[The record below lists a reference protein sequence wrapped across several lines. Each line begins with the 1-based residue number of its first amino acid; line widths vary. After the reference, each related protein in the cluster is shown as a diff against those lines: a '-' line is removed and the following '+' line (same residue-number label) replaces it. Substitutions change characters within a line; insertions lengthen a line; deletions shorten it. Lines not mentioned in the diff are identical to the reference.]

1 MRKKLASVEKEIS
14 SARKKLQPVNFDNLN
29 SSAEDK
35 LEHAIEL
42 QQQWRFEEA
51 RDQYEA
57 VLRDNPEDA
66 NAQHNLGVLYSV
78 QLLEPIKALPYFEAA
93 LNNNPTKLQFWFS
106 YIDALIKANM
116 PEMAEQVLALASNY
130 GLNDLQI
137 ESFQR
142 DIRLAQASV
151 DDLLTKAL
159 AEAPPLPEPDMA
171 QAAPAPTAVADHPGT
186 ADLQQLLSLFNQ
198 KKYDRTILHATTLLK
213 RFPKATAVWTLL
225 AEAEKRSGNLEK
237 SLHARQQVAQLQPTD
252 TAAQIAWVDAL
263 LALGQDDKA
272 QVVLETVL
280 RVDPQSAP
288 AHGKM
293 GLLYQK
299 QGNIQQALHSY
310 ARALQK
316 EKFNPIFLEKFG
328 SLLRAQGDQDGALV
342 CFKAAVDASPNSAE
356 LLDAYGV
363 TLRNQERLGAAENAF
378 RQALKIHPGYT
389 QALRNLCHLL
399 EVHGRFAEA
408 EAGLLRCAE
417 IDNESPESLYEI
429 GRNLVQQKKED
440 EALEWLRR
448 AIKAQPDYAAA
459 HITLSA
465 ALNATEDPL
474 VAMEEIKASIKVLPN
489 IPHLHTNLGIVNL
502 SLSRADDAI
511 ACFRKALEIA
521 PNFSHARSSM
531 LFALSHSTK
540 ITPEEL
546 YREHRAYGKLIEEE
560 VKGKE
565 YTTYTNSRV
574 IDRPLK
580 IGFVSADFRNHAVAQ
595 FVIPF
600 FEELHKREGFITYA
614 YSNHGAVDDSML
626 RIKENMDVW
635 RTVVQWSD
643 DKLAEKIRE
652 DQIDILVDMSGHTA
666 GDRLKVFARH
676 PAPVQIT
683 WIGYPGTT
691 GLKAMDYKFL
701 NALYLKPDGAENF
714 HAQFTEK
721 LVLYPPSFTFKK
733 NQEKIDVGPAPC
745 LKNGYLTFGSFNRLN
760 KISHEVISAWS
771 QVLKAIPDARLIMG
785 AMPTNGAPEEV
796 LQWFENEGISTDRI
810 FFYPRT
816 GLLDYLKLHEQ
827 VDLCLDTFP
836 YTGGTTTLHALWLGV
851 PTLTIAGDTVSG
863 RQSSANLYSAGLGEV
878 CVANSLSDLVQLAL
892 AWAKKPELL
901 NQVRLGLQAAY
912 AAQDEVAGP
921 ENMVQ
926 SFVYAM
932 RRIWMLWC
940 SGQKAKSFAITDKD
954 IGKNNP
960 DNLFKNIDFN

>member
-14 SARKKLQPVNFDNLN
+14 SARKKLPSVNFDNLN

-151 DDLLTKAL
+151 DDLLAKVL

-280 RVDPQSAP
+280 RVEPQSAP
-288 AHGKM
+288 AHGKI

-474 VAMEEIKASIKVLPN
+474 AAMEEIKASIKVLPN

-511 ACFRKALEIA
+511 ACFRKALEIDED
-521 PNFSHARSSM
+521 FSHARSSM

-546 YREHRAYGKLIEEE
+546 YYEHRVYGRLIEKL

-565 YTTYTNSRV
+565 YKKYNNRRV
-574 IDRPLK
+574 INRPLK
-580 IGFVSADFRNHAVAQ
+580 IGFVSADFRNHAVAK
-595 FVIPF
+595 FIIPF
-600 FEELHKREGFITYA
+600 FEEFNKNKNFITYA
-614 YSNHGAVDDSML
+614 YSNHGAVDESML
-626 RIKENMDVW
+626 AIKSNMDVW
-635 RTVVQWSD
+635 HSVVKWSD
-643 DKLAEKIRE
+643 EKLAEKIRE
-652 DQIDILVDMSGHTA
+652 DEIDILVDMSGHTA
-666 GDRLKVFARH
+666 GDRLRVFASH

-683 WIGYPGTT
+683 WVGYPGTT
-691 GLKAMDYKFL
+691 GLKAMDYILVEDTLLPNK
-701 NALYLKPDGAENF
+701 NIQN
-714 HAQFTEK
+714 QF
-721 LVLYPPSFTFKK
+721 S
-733 NQEKIDVGPAPC
+733 EKIIRLPRSYAFDGRSGLIDVSEAPC
-745 LKNGYLTFGSFNRLN
+745 VKNGFITFGSFNRLN
-760 KISHEVISAWS
+760 KINS
-771 QVLKAIPDARLIMG
+771 QVVSLWSRVLRSIPNSKMQLAAMHNSSPPLELIS
-785 AMPTNGAPEEV
+785 
-796 LQWFENEGISTDRI
+796 WFAEEGISEDRLNFI
-810 FFYPRT
+810 PRSNFS
-816 GLLDYLKLHEQ
+816 DYLKLHNQ
-827 VDLCLDTFP
+827 VDICLDTFP
-836 YTGGTTTLHALWLGV
+836 YSGGTTTLHALWMGV
-851 PTLTIAGDTVSG
+851 PTLTLCGETYAGYQSATLNNRVGISDLFSASNQDDFLRKAINICSSKEILSEMRFKLRNYILETYDNDLLALVNGCSQAFYRAWEVWCRGDNVSG
-863 RQSSANLYSAGLGEV
+863 FNVSAESIGYQRKNL
-878 CVANSLSDLVQLAL
+878 
-892 AWAKKPELL
+892 
-901 NQVRLGLQAAY
+901 
-912 AAQDEVAGP
+912 
-921 ENMVQ
+921 
-926 SFVYAM
+926 
-932 RRIWMLWC
+932 
-940 SGQKAKSFAITDKD
+940 KD
-954 IGKNNP
+954 
-960 DNLFKNIDFN
+960 F

>member
-1 MRKKLASVEKEIS
+1 MKINNKSVSVLKDLAS
-14 SARKKLQPVNFDNLN
+14 LP
-29 SSAEDK
+29 EDGM
-35 LEHAIEL
+35 ECAIYL
-42 QQQWRFEEA
+42 QQQWRFEDA
-51 RDQYEA
+51 RKKYEE
-57 VLRDNPEDA
+57 LLIENPEDA
-66 NAQHNLGVLYSV
+66 SALHNLGVLFSV
-78 QLLEPIKALPYFEAA
+78 QLLEPIAALPYFEAA
-93 LNNNPTKLQFWFS
+93 LNINPTRLQFWFS
-106 YIDALIKANM
+106 YIDALIKANAL
-116 PEMAEQVLALASNY
+116 EVAEHVLSLASGY

-137 ESFQR
+137 ASFER
-142 DIRLAQASV
+142 DIRLARTTV
-151 DDLLTKAL
+151 NDLVAVALKKA
-159 AEAPPLPEPDMA
+159 APLPEP
-171 QAAPAPTAVADHPGT
+171 QPVQAVASVGDEPGM

-198 KKYDRTILHATTLLK
+198 KKYERAIKNATTLLV
-213 RFPKATAVWTLL
+213 RFPTSASVWRLL
-225 AEAEKRSGNLEK
+225 AESEKRAGHWQKALEAYRQAA
-237 SLHARQQVAQLQPTD
+237 SLLPADASAQMLW
-252 TAAQIAWVDAL
+252 ADAL
-263 LALGQDDKA
+263 LGAGQQHEA
-272 QVVLETVL
+272 AAVLQSIL
-280 RVDPQSAP
+280 RMQPDYAA
-288 AHGKM
+288 AHAKM
-293 GLLYQK
+293 GQVFQA
-299 QGNIQQALHSY
+299 QGALEEAVQSY
-310 ARALQK
+310 ARALQQ
-316 EKFNPIFLEKFG
+316 EPNNPIFLEKFG
-328 SLLRAQGDQDGALV
+328 ATLRLQGDQDGALV

-429 GRNLVQQKKED
+429 GRNLMQQKKED

-474 VAMEEIKASIKVLPN
+474 AAMEEIKASIKVLPN

-580 IGFVSADFRNHAVAQ
+580 IGFVSADFRNHAVAK

-643 DKLAEKIRE
+643 DQLAEKIRE

-666 GDRLKVFARH
+666 GNRLKVFARH
-676 PAPVQIT
+676 PAPVQVT
-683 WIGYPGTT
+683 WMGYPGTT
-691 GLKAMDYKFL
+691 GLKSMDYRIEEEYFFNPIPMEK
-701 NALYLKPDGAENF
+701 
-714 HAQFTEK
+714 QFI
-721 LVLYPPSFTFKK
+721 
-733 NQEKIDVGPAPC
+733 EKIVQIPYVSVFDGLINEVFAKETPA
-745 LKNGYLTFGSFNRLN
+745 LHNKYITFGSFNRLN
-760 KISHEVISAWS
+760 KISKEVVDVWCG
-771 QVLKAIPDARLIMG
+771 VLKSIPESKLILG
-785 AMPTNGAPEEV
+785 AMPSSGLPSELSGWFLENGIDWEE
-796 LQWFENEGISTDRI
+796 RI
-810 FFYPRT
+810 FCYPRS
-816 GLLDYLKLHEQ
+816 GFLEYLKMHDQ
-827 VDLCLDTFP
+827 VDFCLDTFP
-836 YTGGTTTLHALWLGV
+836 YSGGTTTNHALWMGV
-851 PTLTIAGDTVSG
+851 PTLTLTGNTYPSY
-863 RQSSANLYSAGLGEV
+863 QSAYLLRRVGLDNIFVTKNKQEFLERAIQLSKNINLLNNIRMNLRAV
-878 CVANSLSDLVQLAL
+878 LSDGYENQIKITIDGFSYAFEKIWKKWVQGMEPRKFQILDEEL
-892 AWAKKPELL
+892 GYQRSAKFSTLKL
-901 NQVRLGLQAAY
+901 
-912 AAQDEVAGP
+912 
-921 ENMVQ
+921 
-926 SFVYAM
+926 
-932 RRIWMLWC
+932 
-940 SGQKAKSFAITDKD
+940 
-954 IGKNNP
+954 
-960 DNLFKNIDFN
+960 

>member
-1 MRKKLASVEKEIS
+1 MHKKKSLVKNENFLA
-14 SARKKLQPVNFDNLN
+14 KKKPQVKKFDNLN
-29 SSAEDK
+29 SSLEDK

-142 DIRLAQASV
+142 DIRLALASV
-151 DDLLTKAL
+151 DDLLTKVL
-159 AEAPPLPEPDMA
+159 AEAPPLPEPEMA
-171 QAAPAPTAVADHPGT
+171 QAAPAPTAAADHPGT

-225 AEAEKRSGNLEK
+225 AEAEKRTGNLEK

-280 RVDPQSAP
+280 RVEPQSAP

-363 TLRNQERLGAAENAF
+363 TLRNQERLGVAENAF

-474 VAMEEIKASIKVLPN
+474 AAMEEIKASIKVLPN

-580 IGFVSADFRNHAVAQ
+580 IGFVSADFRNHAVAK

-614 YSNHGAVDDSML
+614 YSNHGAVDESML

-652 DQIDILVDMSGHTA
+652 DQIDILIDMSGHTA

-691 GLKAMDYKFL
+691 GIKAMDYIL
-701 NALYLKPDGAENF
+701 MENTVLPGKNIN
-714 HAQFTEK
+714 AQFTEK
-721 LVLYPPSFTFKK
+721 IIRIPRSYAF
-733 NQEKIDVGPAPC
+733 DVEEQLPDVAEAPC
-745 LKNGYLTFGSFNRLN
+745 VNNNFITFGSFNRLN
-760 KISHEVISAWS
+760 KINREVIALWCE
-771 QVLKAIPDARLIMG
+771 VLRKLPDSRLQMAG
-785 AMPTNGAPEEV
+785 MPSDGAPDELLTWFKEE
-796 LQWFENEGISTDRI
+796 EISEDRLY
-810 FFYPRT
+810 FYPRS
-816 GLLDYLKLHEQ
+816 GFVEYLKLHNQ
-827 VDLCLDTFP
+827 VDFCLDTFP
-836 YTGGTTTLHALWLGV
+836 YTGGTTTMHALWMGV
-851 PTLTIAGDTVSG
+851 PTLTLIGDTYP
-863 RQSSANLYSAGLGEV
+863 SAQGGAVNNRAGLSQYFIADSQAEF
-878 CVANSLSDLVQLAL
+878 VAKALFLAENKDILKNIKYSLRAHMVENYAGNLEAL
-892 AWAKKPELL
+892 LNGFDKSVSIAWEKWCKNEKLMNFEIKPEDIF
-901 NQVRLGLQAAY
+901 Y
-912 AAQDEVAGP
+912 KE
-921 ENMVQ
+921 ENTFIQ
-926 SFVYAM
+926 
-932 RRIWMLWC
+932 RH
-940 SGQKAKSFAITDKD
+940 
-954 IGKNNP
+954 
-960 DNLFKNIDFN
+960 

>member
-1 MRKKLASVEKEIS
+1 MAKTDGVTQDLGDKNKSSEDRLEI
-14 SARKKLQPVNFDNLN
+14 
-29 SSAEDK
+29 
-35 LEHAIEL
+35 AIEL
-42 QQQWRFEEA
+42 QQKWLFDEA
-51 RDQYEA
+51 RLQYEEI
-57 VLRDNPEDA
+57 LKKNPDDA
-66 NAQHNLGVLYSV
+66 NAHHNIGVLFSV
-78 QLLEPIKALPYFEAA
+78 QLLQPMEALKHFEAA
-93 LNNNPTKLQFWFS
+93 LNINPTKLQFWFS
-106 YIDALIKANM
+106 YIDALIKVGAVDV
-116 PEMAEQVLALASNY
+116 AEHVLALASNY

-137 ESFQR
+137 SSFER
-142 DIRLAQASV
+142 DIRLARTTVA
-151 DDLLTKAL
+151 DLVSQVLSGTD
-159 AEAPPLPEPDMA
+159 PLPKFEKNINSKVESEKNYGDPSI
-171 QAAPAPTAVADHPGT
+171 
-186 ADLQQLLSLFNQ
+186 ADLQRLLSLFNQ
-198 KKYDRTILHATTLLK
+198 KKYDRVCSSIKKLIHS
-213 RFPKATAVWTLL
+213 FPKSPTLWKL
-225 AEAEKRSGNLEK
+225 LGESERRMGSAENALEAYKNLANLMPNDTQAQMDFINILILCKKHVEAEAVLN
-237 SLHARQQVAQLQPTD
+237 D
-252 TAAQIAWVDAL
+252 L
-263 LALGQDDKA
+263 LCKNPGFSPAYGKLGI
-272 QVVLETVL
+272 
-280 RVDPQSAP
+280 
-288 AHGKM
+288 
-293 GLLYQK
+293 LYQH
-299 QGNIQQALHSY
+299 QGKIEEALYSY
-310 ARALQK
+310 AKCL
-316 EKFNPIFLEKFG
+316 NNDYYDPIILEKFG
-328 SLLRAQGDQDGALV
+328 ALLRIRGDQDGALV
-342 CFKAAVDASPNSAE
+342 CFKAAVEASPNSAE
-356 LLDAYGV
+356 LQHAYGI
-363 TLRNQERLGAAENAF
+363 TLLNQERLAAAENAF
-378 RQALKIHPGYT
+378 RSALKIHPGYT
-389 QALRNLCHLL
+389 PALRSLCHLL
-399 EVHGRFAEA
+399 ELHGRFAEA

-474 VAMEEIKASIKVLPN
+474 AAMEEIKASIKVLPN

-760 KISHEVISAWS
+760 KISHEVVSVWCQIMR
-771 QVLKAIPDARLIMG
+771 AIPDARLIMG
-785 AMPTNGAPEEV
+785 AMPSNGAPEEV
-796 LQWFENEGISTDRI
+796 VQWFEAEGVSLDRV

-816 GLLDYLKLHEQ
+816 GLSEYLKLHEQ

-863 RQSSANLYSAGLGEV
+863 RQSSANLHSVGLGEV
-878 CVANSLSDLVQLAL
+878 CVARDLSGLLELAQ
-892 AWAKKPELL
+892 AWSKKPELL
-901 NQVRLGLQAAY
+901 NKVRRNLQAAY
-912 AAQDEVAGP
+912 AAQDEISSP
-921 ENMVQ
+921 EVMVK
-926 SFVYAM
+926 SIVYAM
-932 RRIWMLWC
+932 RRMWMLWC
-940 SGQKAKSFAITDKD
+940 SGQKPKSLMISNQDISLNYLNNFFEAISLNDLL
-954 IGKNNP
+954 N
-960 DNLFKNIDFN
+960 

>member
-1 MRKKLASVEKEIS
+1 MHKKKSLVKNENFLA
-14 SARKKLQPVNFDNLN
+14 KKKPQVKKFDNLN

-151 DDLLTKAL
+151 DDLLAKVL
-159 AEAPPLPEPDMA
+159 AEAPSLPEPEMA

-272 QVVLETVL
+272 QAVLETVL
-280 RVDPQSAP
+280 RVEPQSAP

-474 VAMEEIKASIKVLPN
+474 AAMEEIKASIKVLPN

-580 IGFVSADFRNHAVAQ
+580 IGFVSADFRNHAVAK
-595 FVIPF
+595 FV
-600 FEELHKREGFITYA
+600 
-614 YSNHGAVDDSML
+614 
-626 RIKENMDVW
+626 
-635 RTVVQWSD
+635 
-643 DKLAEKIRE
+643 
-652 DQIDILVDMSGHTA
+652 
-666 GDRLKVFARH
+666 
-676 PAPVQIT
+676 
-683 WIGYPGTT
+683 
-691 GLKAMDYKFL
+691 
-701 NALYLKPDGAENF
+701 
-714 HAQFTEK
+714 
-721 LVLYPPSFTFKK
+721 
-733 NQEKIDVGPAPC
+733 
-745 LKNGYLTFGSFNRLN
+745 
-760 KISHEVISAWS
+760 
-771 QVLKAIPDARLIMG
+771 
-785 AMPTNGAPEEV
+785 
-796 LQWFENEGISTDRI
+796 
-810 FFYPRT
+810 
-816 GLLDYLKLHEQ
+816 
-827 VDLCLDTFP
+827 
-836 YTGGTTTLHALWLGV
+836 
-851 PTLTIAGDTVSG
+851 
-863 RQSSANLYSAGLGEV
+863 
-878 CVANSLSDLVQLAL
+878 
-892 AWAKKPELL
+892 
-901 NQVRLGLQAAY
+901 
-912 AAQDEVAGP
+912 
-921 ENMVQ
+921 
-926 SFVYAM
+926 
-932 RRIWMLWC
+932 
-940 SGQKAKSFAITDKD
+940 
-954 IGKNNP
+954 
-960 DNLFKNIDFN
+960 